1 MRGEKINM
9 ANYSDLENLQKL
21 PDGKFI
27 NKISYV
33 DDALKSFAYF
43 DDPRYKNKKITSSKL
58 RSIYSMLCDI
68 IKDEKDTDSSCISD
82 KCSAALRLLKVRII
96 YDMGRDESV
105 KIFIENTNLIAYLVY
120 VEKNKQSDDFK
131 LYCKYFE
138 ALVAFH
144 RYLNPKEN

>member
-1 MRGEKINM
+1 MADKIN
-9 ANYSDLENLQKL
+9 YYKDLESILQL
-21 PDGKFI
+21 PQDGFI
-27 NKISYV
+27 NESTYV
-33 DDALKSFAYF
+33 DDALRNLGYFATAG
-43 DDPRYKNKKITSSKL
+43 DKKKITSSKL